1 MEKTVV
7 ARWVRPLE
15 VPEASQDVGAFFRE
29 NTAISCGLSMLIMI
43 FLLENVGVTPLGTP
57 KMV

>member
-15 VPEASQDVGAFFRE
+15 VPEASQDVEFFWSLK
-29 NTAISCGLSMLIMI
+29 NILNI
-43 FLLENVGVTPLGTP
+43 
-57 KMV
+57 